1 MGEGEEGEERLVMV
15 VEKRRYGRRA
25 WRIRKIEPGV
35 ERRMC
40 DSRRM
45 SLPSLPSLRISFQTL
60 EEGFRWF
67 SVEGRPVSSSSTAL
81 LP

>member
-1 MGEGEEGEERLVMV
+1 MGEGLEGEERLVMV

-45 SLPSLPSLRISFQTL
+45 SLPSLRISFQTL